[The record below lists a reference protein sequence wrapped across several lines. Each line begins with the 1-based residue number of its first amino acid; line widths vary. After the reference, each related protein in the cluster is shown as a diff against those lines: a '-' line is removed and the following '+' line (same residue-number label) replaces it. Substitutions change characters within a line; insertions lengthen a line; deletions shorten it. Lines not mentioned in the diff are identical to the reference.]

1 MIKKIIVSALLFVA
15 PLLMAQ
21 NETAKVHGFVGAE
34 TCGMCHKTEKQG
46 KQLDIWKSSKHAQAF
61 ATLQT
66 DEANKIAKDKGF
78 TTPAAETPECLKC
91 HVTAYGVDASL
102 LGPKYKKEDGVQCE
116 SCHGAGAD
124 YKTLSV
130 MKDKEKAMANG
141 LVIPTDLKTFCATC
155 HNSQSPTYKEGW
167 DAVASFEKIKHD
179 IPKSN

>member
-1 MIKKIIVSALLFVA
+1 
-15 PLLMAQ
+15 
-21 NETAKVHGFVGAE
+21 
-34 TCGMCHKTEKQG
+34 
-46 KQLDIWKSSKHAQAF
+46 
-61 ATLQT
+61 LQS

-102 LGPKYKKEDGVQCE
+102 LGTKYKKEDGVQCE

-130 MKDKEKAMANG
+130 MKDKEKAIANG

-167 DAVASFEKIKHD
+167 DAVASFDKIKHD
-179 IPKSN
+179 IPKAN